1 MEFIKKVNV
10 KNKKAYFDYEIDE
23 KFTAGMVLTGTEI
36 KTIRLGKAS
45 LVDSYCF
52 FIERELY
59 IKGMNIGTYDPGTH
73 YNHMP
78 IRDRKLLL
86 KKIEL
91 KKLQRKVKEKGFT
104 IIPLLLFLSDSGY
117 AKLEVGLA
125 KGKRE
130 YDKRETL
137 KTKDVERELD
147 RARKR

>member
-1 MEFIKKVNV
+1 MEFQKKINI

-36 KTIRLGKAS
+36 KSLRQGKAS

-52 FIERELY
+52 FNGPELF

-73 YNHMP
+73 FNHMP

-91 KKLQRKVKEKGFT
+91 RKLQRKVKEKGFT
-104 IIPLLLFLSDSGY
+104 IIPLLLFISDTGY
-117 AKLEVGLA
+117 AKVEIGLA

-130 YDKRETL
+130 YDKRETI
-137 KTKDVERELD
+137 KQKDVERELD

>member
-1 MEFIKKVNV
+1 MEFQKKINI

-23 KFTAGMVLTGTEI
+23 KYIAGMVLTGTEI
-36 KTIRLGKAS
+36 KSLRMGKAS

-52 FIERELY
+52 FIEGE
-59 IKGMNIGTYDPGTH
+59 IFVKGINIGTYDPGTH

-86 KKIEL
+86 NKIEIR
-91 KKLQRKVKEKGFT
+91 KLQRKVKEKGFT
-104 IIPLLLFLSDSGY
+104 IIPLLIFLSEKGY
-117 AKLEVGLA
+117 AKLEIGLA

-130 YDKRETL
+130 YDKRETI
-137 KTKDVERELD
+137 KQKDVNRELD